1 MELKQQILSLMSN
14 EDLTN
19 ELATRRENNTID
31 IDYLCQVV
39 NCSQIEYLEACL
51 EGMDTDQ
58 LKAFEKTFEKIYE
71 KQQAREEEDYQNH
84 KDYKSTM
91 EHLDK
96 IFRI

>member
-1 MELKQQILSLMSN
+1 MELKQQILALISN

-51 EGMDTDQ
+51 EGMDCEQ
-58 LKAFEKTFEKIYE
+58 LRRFEDTFYNIYL
-71 KQQAREEEDYQNH
+71 KQQAKEEAQQEEMTNYRNTLN
-84 KDYKSTM
+84 S
-91 EHLDK
+91 L
-96 IFRI
+96 

>member
-1 MELKQQILSLMSN
+1 MELKQQILALISN

-58 LKAFEKTFEKIYE
+58 LKDFEKTFEKIYE
-71 KQQAREEEDYQNH
+71 KQQAREEEDYQIY

>member
-1 MELKQQILSLMSN
+1 MELKQQILTLLSN

-58 LKAFEKTFEKIYE
+58 LSRFAYTFEKIFE
-71 KQQAREEEDYQNH
+71 RQAKREEAQHEEMNNYRNTLN
-84 KDYKSTM
+84 S
-91 EHLDK
+91 L
-96 IFRI
+96 

>member
-1 MELKQQILSLMSN
+1 MELKQQILSLLSN

-51 EGMDTDQ
+51 EGMDCEQ
-58 LKAFEKTFEKIYE
+58 LKDFEKTFEKIYE
-71 KQQAREEEDYQNH
+71 RQAKREESQHEEMNNYRNTLN
-84 KDYKSTM
+84 S
-91 EHLDK
+91 L
-96 IFRI
+96 

>member
-1 MELKQQILSLMSN
+1 MELKQQILALISN

-58 LKAFEKTFEKIYE
+58 LKAFERTFEKIYE
-71 KQQAREEEDYQNH
+71 RQSKREESQNEEMTN
-84 KDYKSTM
+84 YRNTLNS
-91 EHLDK
+91 L
-96 IFRI
+96 

>member
-1 MELKQQILSLMSN
+1 MELKQQILALISN

-58 LKAFEKTFEKIYE
+58 LKAFERTFEKIYE

>member
-31 IDYLCQVV
+31 IDYICQVV

-58 LKAFEKTFEKIYE
+58 LKDFEKTFENIYE
-71 KQQAREEEDYQNH
+71 RQANREESQNEEMTN
-84 KDYKSTM
+84 YRNTLNS
-91 EHLDK
+91 L
-96 IFRI
+96 